1 MKSSVLWLLGSC
13 LLLAFAGSVFA
24 QTDPFRTASKL
35 LEDGKVE
42 EARKLLLN
50 LLSQNP
56 GAEPIEAFLGQI
68 AFSQK
73 DYAEAASRFGKAPS
87 ILAEAPVLSVNYAEA
102 LLETESVEAA
112 KRALERVPKSDAVAQ
127 FESGLLLARAGDFV
141 AAEAHLKLAREGY
154 PNADVV
160 DYNLALAQL
169 RAQKYLQCVT
179 TLERMRARGAGDPDV
194 LRLLAEAYLEAGR
207 PQKSYEVL
215 QELIKDNPRDRR
227 LYLLLTQLADQ
238 EDRADI
244 GLEWLNYG
252 LRYMPDSFPLLM
264 QRGYLHLLLGRNE
277 ESESDY
283 RKAIEIEPD
292 SDSAKIELAFL
303 FLTTQRYA
311 LADELLKRVIQSNP
325 SDFFG
330 YYLLGEIRLQEGL
343 NEEALR
349 HTKKAAALEPGY
361 AATHANLGKLYVKS
375 KDYAAAIRE
384 LETAVKLDADDKT
397 AHYQLSIAY
406 RKTGEKEK
414 ARGALVHVRRLNKEQ
429 RELGTA
435 RYLAR
440 KLRRAER
447 HAPREGR

>member
-1 MKSSVLWLLGSC
+1 MKSALLWLLRSS
-13 LLLAFAGSVFA
+13 LLLLFAGLVLG
-24 QTDPFRTASKL
+24 QTDPFQTAAKL
-35 LEDGKVE
+35 LETGRVE
-42 EARKLLLN
+42 EARKLLLD

-56 GAEPIEAFLGQI
+56 GAEPIEGFLGQI

-73 DYAEAASRFGKAPS
+73 NYAEAASRFRKAPS
-87 ILAEAPVLSVNYAEA
+87 ILAENPVLSVNYAEA
-102 LLETESVEAA
+102 LLETESLEAA
-112 KRALERVPKSDAVAQ
+112 KRELERLPRSDAAAQ

-141 AAEAHLKLAREGY
+141 AAEAHFKFAREGY

-160 DYNLALAQL
+160 EYNLALAQL
-169 RAQKYLQCVT
+169 HAQKYPECVT
-179 TLERMRARGAGDPDV
+179 TLEQMRARGGSNSDV
-194 LRLLAEAYLEAGR
+194 LRLLGEAYLEAGR

-244 GLEWLNYG
+244 GLEWLDYG

-264 QRGYLHLLLGRNE
+264 QRGYLHLLLGRNK

-283 RKAIEIEPD
+283 RKAIEIQPD
-292 SDSAKIELAFL
+292 SDSAPIELAFL
-303 FLTTQRYA
+303 LLTTQRYPE
-311 LADELLKRVIQSNP
+311 ADKLLKQVIQSSP
-325 SDFFG
+325 SNFFG

-349 HTKKAAALEPGY
+349 YTKKAAALETGY
-361 AATHANLGKLYVKS
+361 AAIHANLGKLYVKS
-375 KDYAAAIRE
+375 KEYAAAIRE
-384 LETAVKLDADDKT
+384 LEAAVKLDPDNKT
-397 AHYQLSIAY
+397 AYYQLSIAY

-414 ARGALVHVRRLNKEQ
+414 ARAVLVHVRRLNKQQ

-440 KLRRAER
+440 KLRKADRQALR
-447 HAPREGR
+447 K

>member
-1 MKSSVLWLLGSC
+1 MKSALLWLLRSS
-13 LLLAFAGSVFA
+13 LLLLFAGLVWG
-24 QTDPFRTASKL
+24 QTDPFQTAAKL
-35 LEDGKVE
+35 LETGRVE
-42 EARKLLLN
+42 EARKLLLD

-56 GAEPIEAFLGQI
+56 GAEPIEGFLGQI

-73 DYAEAASRFGKAPS
+73 NYAEAASRFRKAPS
-87 ILAEAPVLSVNYAEA
+87 ILAKNPVLSVNYAEA
-102 LLETESVEAA
+102 LLETESLEAA
-112 KRALERVPKSDAVAQ
+112 KRELERLPRSDAAAQ

-141 AAEAHLKLAREGY
+141 AAEAHFKFAREGY

-160 DYNLALAQL
+160 EYNLALAQL
-169 RAQKYLQCVT
+169 HAQKYPECVT
-179 TLERMRARGAGDPDV
+179 TLEQMRARGGSNSDV

-244 GLEWLNYG
+244 GLEWLDYG

-264 QRGYLHLLLGRNE
+264 QRGYLHLLLGRNK

-283 RKAIEIEPD
+283 RKAIEIQPD
-292 SDSAKIELAFL
+292 SDSAPIELAFL
-303 FLTTQRYA
+303 LLTTQRYPE
-311 LADELLKRVIQSNP
+311 ADKLLKQVIQSSP
-325 SDFFG
+325 SNFFG

-349 HTKKAAALEPGY
+349 YTKKAAALETGY
-361 AATHANLGKLYVKS
+361 AAIHANLGKLYVKS
-375 KDYAAAIRE
+375 KEYAAAIRE
-384 LETAVKLDADDKT
+384 LEAAVKLDPDNKT
-397 AHYQLSIAY
+397 AYYQLSIAY

-414 ARGALVHVRRLNKEQ
+414 ARAALVHVRRLNKQQ

-440 KLRRAER
+440 KLRKADRQALR
-447 HAPREGR
+447 K